1 MSKVWTAICY
11 NWQAA
16 KTSRIVF
23 TASHDGDTAREEFE
37 SMHPAEDLVALV
49 PGSHEWTLTYPLTR
63 WLGRARLSRPLNKK
77 LMISISYMTKKVRS
91 ICAEDMSVWYN
102 INVKRL
108 SR

>member
-63 WLGRARLSRPLNKK
+63 WLGVDATNAPHVQKANDINK
-77 LMISISYMTKKVRS
+77 LH
-91 ICAEDMSVWYN
+91 D
-102 INVKRL
+102 
-108 SR
+108 